1 MLYKMDC
8 ALCFEMNTTQMSKNF
23 DQMSIIGFQFY
34 FVETSKS
41 QCEKMESNDEYCPNT
56 SATCV

>member
-1 MLYKMDC
+1 MDF
-8 ALCFEMNTTQMSKNF
+8 ALCFEMDTTQMSKNF

-41 QCEKMESNDEYCPNT
+41 IKLYFWMRKQPQSVVMY
-56 SATCV
+56 VR